1 MGTIWA
7 TLKQKNGC
15 YMGYAHKY
23 WYYLG
28 YTNKI
33 MGTIC
38 VTLTNNG
45 YYLGYADKKWVLSVL
60 H

>member
-1 MGTIWA
+1 
-7 TLKQKNGC
+7 
-15 YMGYAHKY
+15 MGYTHKY

-28 YTNKI
+28 YTNKN

-38 VTLTNNG
+38 VTLTNKR
-45 YYLGYADKKWVLSVL
+45 YYLGYADKIWVLSGL